1 VTEPVPPSDDS
12 ATPHPDYRF
21 SLANER
27 TFLAW
32 CRTSLA
38 LLAAG
43 VGVVYL
49 PASSVLPNGRKLLG
63 LLLVILG
70 GFAAG
75 SSYARWRANRNAIA
89 RGAPL
94 PRSNSMPIVAAGLV
108 AVAAVAL
115 VVVIANL

>member
-1 VTEPVPPSDDS
+1 VTEHERPPAGSEP
-12 ATPHPDYRF
+12 PHPDYRF

-32 CRTSLA
+32 CRTALA

-49 PASSVLPNGRKLLG
+49 PASDVLPNGRKVLG
-63 LLLVILG
+63 LLLVVLG
-70 GFAAG
+70 GFSAA

-89 RGAPL
+89 SGAPL

-108 AVAAVAL
+108 VVAIVAL
-115 VVVIANL
+115 VVVVANF

>member
-1 VTEPVPPSDDS
+1 VTQDTQPAGDS
-12 ATPHPDYRF
+12 EAPHPDYRF

-32 CRTSLA
+32 CRTALA

-49 PASSVLPNGRKLLG
+49 PASDVLPNGRKVLG
-63 LLLVILG
+63 LMLVVLG
-70 GFAAG
+70 GFSAG

-108 AVAAVAL
+108 AVAVVAL
-115 VVVIANL
+115 VVVISNL